1 MTSGH
6 LNAAIV
12 ATYFFLTLILTWAA
26 MYLSRPKRE
35 RSQKAQ

>member
-1 MTSGH
+1 M
-6 LNAAIV
+6 AAIV
-12 ATYFFLTLILTWAA
+12 ATYFFLTLILTWAV